1 MTLLTFVIT
10 MISLICALVG
20 AGLVMSCFLL
30 VYWMMTNDT

>member
-10 MISLICALVG
+10 MISLICSLVG

-30 VYWMMTNDT
+30 VYWMMTNDS